1 MKLLIFIR
9 EVVYLKKDGTY
20 TINVG
25 QYESVGTHWLAL
37 YVNGDN
43 ITYFDSF
50 GLQYI
55 PKEVNIFIHKK
66 YHHKYLRNTAN
77 NSIICG
83 YFCIGFLVFVLKGR
97 SLLDCIN
104 MFSPNKYGK
113 NNKMILEC
121 LKN

>member
-1 MKLLIFIR
+1 MKLLVFIR
-9 EVVYLKKDGTY
+9 EVVYLKKDGTC

-50 GLQYI
+50 GLEYI

-66 YHHKYLRNTAN
+66 
-77 NSIICG
+77 I
-83 YFCIGFLVFVLKGR
+83 
-97 SLLDCIN
+97 
-104 MFSPNKYGK
+104 SP
-113 NNKMILEC
+113 
-121 LKN
+121 

>member
-50 GLQYI
+50 GLEYI
-55 PKEVNIFIHKK
+55 PK
-66 YHHKYLRNTAN
+66 
-77 NSIICG
+77 
-83 YFCIGFLVFVLKGR
+83 
-97 SLLDCIN
+97 
-104 MFSPNKYGK
+104 
-113 NNKMILEC
+113 
-121 LKN
+121 